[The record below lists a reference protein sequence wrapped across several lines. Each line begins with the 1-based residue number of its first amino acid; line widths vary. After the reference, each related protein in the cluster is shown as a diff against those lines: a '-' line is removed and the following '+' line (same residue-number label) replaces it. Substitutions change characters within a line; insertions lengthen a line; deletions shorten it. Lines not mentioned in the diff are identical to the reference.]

1 MTPVVKRGNLGTD
14 FWVFIYTEKKNCN
27 ADSDDAPCSFL

>member
-1 MTPVVKRGNLGTD
+1 MTQLLKGGNLGTD
-14 FWVFIYTEKKNCN
+14 FWVFIYTEKNCN